1 MRIVWITQNSHALLT
16 TIEKSCLDILKRR
29 IKMFCFIKY
38 KDLFY
43 YTSIYDITTLPICN
57 GPYWCCS
64 FSSLSSWKML
74 SGHPHFYTKIKRPIC
89 INSQNL
95 KCFSF
100 FFHDLPENRSY
111 PFSPPLFNI
120 VVPIFY
126 PFIVMLFFT
135 CALFF
140 HIF

>member
-1 MRIVWITQNSHALLT
+1 MHIVWITQNSHALLT

-38 KDLFY
+38 NDLFY

-74 SGHPHFYTKIKRPIC
+74 SSHPHFYTKIKRPIC

-100 FFHDLPENRSY
+100 FFHDLPKNRSY

-120 VVPIFY
+120 LVPIFD

>member
-1 MRIVWITQNSHALLT
+1 MHIVWNIQNSHALLT
-16 TIEKSCLDILKRR
+16 TIKKSCLDILKRR

-43 YTSIYDITTLPICN
+43 YTSIYYITTLPICN

-100 FFHDLPENRSY
+100 FFHDLPKNRSY

-120 VVPIFY
+120 LVPIFD

>member
-1 MRIVWITQNSHALLT
+1 
-16 TIEKSCLDILKRR
+16 
-29 IKMFCFIKY
+29 MFCFIKY

-57 GPYWCCS
+57 GPYCCCS

-100 FFHDLPENRSY
+100 FFHDLPKNRSY
-111 PFSPPLFNI
+111 PFSPPLLNI
-120 VVPIFY
+120 LVPIFD

-140 HIF
+140 HIFQIFSPLLKAIYSYFPFQIPFVHNFLEN

>member
-1 MRIVWITQNSHALLT
+1 MHIVWITQNSHALLT

-74 SGHPHFYTKIKRPIC
+74 SSHPNFYTKIKRPIC

-100 FFHDLPENRSY
+100 FFHDLPKNRSY

-120 VVPIFY
+120 LVPIFD
-126 PFIVMLFFT
+126 PFIVIFFFT

>member
-1 MRIVWITQNSHALLT
+1 MHIVWITQNSYALLT

-89 INSQNL
+89 INIQNL

-100 FFHDLPENRSY
+100 FFHDLPKNRSY

-120 VVPIFY
+120 LVPIFD

>member
-1 MRIVWITQNSHALLT
+1 MHIVWITQNSHALLT

-29 IKMFCFIKY
+29 IKMFCFMKY

-100 FFHDLPENRSY
+100 FFHDLPKNRSY

-120 VVPIFY
+120 LVPIFD

>member
-1 MRIVWITQNSHALLT
+1 MHIVWITQNSHALLT

-100 FFHDLPENRSY
+100 FFHDLPKNRSY
-111 PFSPPLFNI
+111 PFSPPLLNI
-120 VVPIFY
+120 LVPIFD